1 VRPLRLDMAG
11 FAVFRDETTVDF
23 TDTDFFALVG
33 PTGAG
38 KSTVLDAIC
47 FALYGTVP
55 RWGER
60 KAIANALAPSA
71 NEARVRLVFESAGSR
86 YVASRVVRRSAK
98 GKVSTA
104 HAGLELLPAG
114 FDVTKFDTGLSPE
127 DLGEVLAGTP
137 GEMEQA
143 VLDAVGLPYEQFTT
157 CVLLPQGEFAEFLH
171 AKPATRQQI
180 LVNLLGLHVYEQI
193 RVRAGER
200 AAQADAKL
208 SALDRV
214 LTDLSDVDAETMASA
229 GERVAAM
236 RRLAAAVGAA
246 VPRLLDAQR
255 DAAAAAEELAALDRE
270 IDQLA
275 GVAVPRD
282 AHSTASAAAQARAA
296 ASDAADAVAVAE
308 EGEEKLRGEMA
319 GAADSAALR
328 LLLQQYDERDR
339 LAEQSGELAAMV
351 ARAQAEHGKAL
362 AALEKAQQK
371 AARAAAELDAAREA
385 YQQAQTADRAA
396 ALRAHLAVGD
406 DCPVCTQQVTTLPP
420 MPAGSAVAAAE
431 AAGKAARAA
440 ADAANRQVTA
450 RDQAARDLDRALTA
464 ARAQSDQLTSRLAEL
479 DDRLAGAPG
488 RDAVRGELAGIASL
502 QRGLEEAAAAVRA
515 AREAHRRALTSAE
528 AAEERLRAAW
538 RQFDARRDGLAVYG
552 GVRKLSGAGAGA
564 VGSPGAAAGKRGGA
578 RKGAGK
584 LSGPPPP
591 DRDDLAGA
599 WRALAGW
606 AHALADALRAERD
619 RQATAAAAAERAS
632 AAVRAEIEASFA
644 EAAVAPPADPAAYGT
659 AAAVALERAEAEQRR
674 LTERREQAERLREQ
688 RAEHERTSQLARSL
702 AGHLRANNFE
712 RWLLAE
718 ALDLLVDG
726 ASRILRELSAGQYDL
741 VHDKGEFSVVDHF
754 DAGLSRPVR
763 TLSGGETF
771 QASLALA
778 LALSEQLAGLST
790 TSASL
795 ESIVL
800 DEGFGTLDTSTLEIV
815 ASTLENLAARGDRMV
830 GVVTH
835 VPALADRIPVRFEV
849 RKDTRSAHVERM
861 EP

>member
-1 VRPLRLDMAG
+1 VRPLRLDLAG
-11 FAVFRDETTVDF
+11 FAAFRDETTVDF

-60 KAIANALAPSA
+60 KAVANALAPSA

-208 SALDRV
+208 SAVDRM
-214 LTDLSDVDAETMASA
+214 LADLSDVDAEAMDSA
-229 GERVAAM
+229 ADRVAAM
-236 RRLAAAVGAA
+236 RRLTTAVDAA

-255 DAAAAAEELAALDRE
+255 EAAAAAEALAALDRE
-270 IDQLA
+270 IDELA

-282 AHSTASAAAQARAA
+282 AHSRASAAVQARSA

-308 EGEEKLRGEMA
+308 EREEKLRGEMA
-319 GAADSAALR
+319 GGADPAALR

-339 LAEQSGELAAMV
+339 LAGQSGELATMV
-351 ARAQAEHGKAL
+351 AQAQVEHGKAL
-362 AALEKAQQK
+362 AALEKAEQK

-396 ALRAHLAVGD
+396 ALRTHLAVGD
-406 DCPVCTQQVTTLPP
+406 DCPVCTQKVTTLPP

-450 RDQAARDLDRALTA
+450 RDQAVRELDRTLAA
-464 ARAQSDQLTSRLAEL
+464 ARAQADQLTSRLAEL
-479 DDRLAGAPG
+479 DGRLAGAPG
-488 RDAVRGELAGIASL
+488 PEAVRVELAGIASL
-502 QRGLEEAAAAVRA
+502 QRGLEEAATAVRG
-515 AREAHRRALTSAE
+515 AREAHRRALTAAE
-528 AAEERLRAAW
+528 AAEDRLRSAW
-538 RQFDARRDGLAVYG
+538 REFDGRRDGLAVYG
-552 GVRKLSGAGAGA
+552 GARAGG
-564 VGSPGAAAGKRGGA
+564 PGRPAGKR
-578 RKGAGK
+578 GAGK

-599 WRALAGW
+599 WRALADW
-606 AHALADALRAERD
+606 AHALAGALRAERD
-619 RQATAAAAAERAS
+619 HQAATATAAGQAS
-632 AAVRAEIEASFA
+632 AAVRAELEASFV
-644 EAAVAPPADPAAYGT
+644 EAAVPPPADPATYQT

-674 LTERREQAERLREQ
+674 LAERREQAERLREQ
-688 RAEHERTSQLARSL
+688 RAEHERASQLARSL

-726 ASRILRELSAGQYDL
+726 ASRILRELSGGQYDL

-835 VPALADRIPVRFEV
+835 VPALAERIPVRFEV
-849 RKDTRSAHVERM
+849 RKDARSAHVERVDT
-861 EP
+861 

>member
-11 FAVFRDETTVDF
+11 FAMFRDETTVDF

-38 KSTVLDAIC
+38 KSTVLDGIC

-98 GKVSTA
+98 GRVSTA

-114 FDVTKFDTGLSPE
+114 FDVTKFDTGLSPD

-143 VLDAVGLPYEQFTT
+143 VLDAVGLPYEQFIT

-208 SALDRV
+208 SAVDRV
-214 LTDLSDVDAETMASA
+214 LADLSDVDDEAICTAQA
-229 GERVAAM
+229 RVAAM
-236 RRLAAAVGAA
+236 RRLTAAVDAA

-255 DAAAAAEELAALDRE
+255 EAADAATALASLDRE
-270 IDQLA
+270 IDELA
-275 GVAVPRD
+275 GVSVPRD
-282 AHSTASAAAQARAA
+282 AHSRAAAAVRTRAA
-296 ASDAADAVAVAE
+296 ASEAAEAVAVAE
-308 EGEEKLRGEMA
+308 EREEKLRGEVA
-319 GAADSAALR
+319 GAGDPAALR

-351 ARAQAEHGKAL
+351 AHAQAEHGSAL

-371 AARAAAELDAAREA
+371 AARAAAELEAAREA

-406 DCPVCTQQVTTLPP
+406 DCPVCTRKVTTLPP
-420 MPAGSAVAAAE
+420 LPAGSAVAAAE
-431 AAGKAARAA
+431 AAGKAARTA
-440 ADAANRQVTA
+440 ADAADRQVKA
-450 RDQAARDLDRALTA
+450 RDGAARELDRALAA
-464 ARAQSDQLTSRLAEL
+464 ARAQAEQLTSRLAEL
-479 DDRLAGAPG
+479 DTRLAGAPG
-488 RDAVRGELAGIASL
+488 PEAVRRELAGIAAL

-515 AREAHRRALTSAE
+515 AREAHRRALTGAE
-528 AAEERLRAAW
+528 AADDRLRAAW
-538 RQFDARRDGLAVYG
+538 REFDVRRDGLAVYG
-552 GVRKLSGAGAGA
+552 G
-564 VGSPGAAAGKRGGA
+564 AAGKRGGGRA
-578 RKGAGK
+578 GAGK
-584 LSGPPPP
+584 RAGPPPA

-599 WRALAGW
+599 WRALADW
-606 AHALADALRAERD
+606 AHGRAEALRAERD
-619 RQATAAAAAERAS
+619 RHAAAAASAEQAS
-632 AAVRAEIEASFA
+632 AAVRAEVEASFV
-644 EAAVAPPADPAAYGT
+644 EAAVAPPADPTGYPK

-674 LTERREQAERLREQ
+674 LAERREQAGRLREQ
-688 RAEHERTSQLARSL
+688 RAEHERASQLARSL

-726 ASRILRELSAGQYDL
+726 ASRILRELSGGQYDL
-741 VHDKGEFSVVDHF
+741 VHEKGDFCVVDHY

-800 DEGFGTLDTSTLEIV
+800 DEGFGTLDAASLEIV

-835 VPALADRIPVRFEV
+835 VPALAERIPVRFEV

-861 EP
+861 DA